1 LLRKDNAVDTNNSV
15 LISRAGEYD
24 TESLA
29 KLIRTHF
36 DMLGGDELF
45 RGKKVAVKPN
55 LVAAKK
61 PERAATT
68 HPAMLSAV
76 LNVIKEY
83 SPASL
88 IIAES
93 PGGPYSEA
101 ALKVIYSSCG
111 ITEAAERCEVELNY
125 DTSHRQ
131 ADFSEGEQCRRF
143 NIITPLAEADTIV
156 NLPKLKSHSLTMLSG
171 AMKNMFGSVPGT
183 EKVEMHARYP
193 DPVNFADMMIDLD
206 LTLMSRS
213 RLITVCDAIVSMEGN
228 GPTGGVPRKTDFILT
243 SLSPFCLDLAA
254 AAAVGFE
261 GRVPMLAHAVR
272 RGLCPEK
279 ASNIEYPLLTPEDVK
294 ISDFE
299 PPESGSGKLLNNFS
313 DILGGRL
320 VKFLSPHPE
329 IDTSRCVGCG
339 KCRDSCP
346 MGTIR
351 IVETR
356 RGKKARIYRKKCI
369 RCYCCQELCPIN
381 SVKTKKNPILKIVH

>member
-1 LLRKDNAVDTNNSV
+1 MKKDKAMDTNNCV
-15 LISRAGEYD
+15 LISRTGEYD
-24 TESLA
+24 AAALA
-29 KLIRTHF
+29 EVIRTHF
-36 DMLGGDELF
+36 NMLGGAELF
-45 RGKKVAVKPN
+45 SGKKVAVKPN

-68 HPAMLSAV
+68 HPAMLTAV

-111 ITEAAERCEVELNY
+111 ITDAAEQCGVELNY
-125 DTSHRQ
+125 DTSSKSVSY
-131 ADFSEGEQCRRF
+131 AEGEQCRRF
-143 NIITPLAEADTIV
+143 NIITPLAEADVIV

-171 AMKNMFGSVPGT
+171 AMKNMYGSVPGT
-183 EKVEMHARYP
+183 EKVEMHARYH
-193 DPVNFADMMIDLD
+193 DPVNFADMIIDLD

-213 RLITVCDAIVSMEGN
+213 KLITVCDAILSMEGN

-254 AAAVGFE
+254 AATVGFE
-261 GRVPMLAHAVR
+261 GRVPMLSHAVR
-272 RGLCPEK
+272 RGLCPGTADE
-279 ASNIEYPLLTPEDVK
+279 IEYPMLSPDDVK
-294 ISDFE
+294 IDDFM
-299 PPESGSGKLLNNFS
+299 PPESGSGKILNNFS

-320 VKFLSPHPE
+320 VRFLSPHPE
-329 IDTSRCVGCG
+329 IDSSRCVGCG

-346 MGTIR
+346 VGTIK
-351 IVETR
+351 IIETR
-356 RGKKARIYRKKCI
+356 RGKKARIGKKKCI

-381 SVKTKKNPILKIVH
+381 SVKTKKNLLIKLIH

>member
-1 LLRKDNAVDTNNSV
+1 MNINNSV

-24 TESLA
+24 MASLA
-29 KLIRTHF
+29 ALIRTHF
-36 DMLGGDELF
+36 DMLGGAELF
-45 RGKKVAVKPN
+45 GGKKVAVKPN

-76 LNVIKEY
+76 LTVIKEY

-93 PGGPYSEA
+93 PGGPYSEG

-111 ITEAAERCEVELNY
+111 ITEAAKQCGVELNY
-125 DTSHRQ
+125 NTASKSVEY
-131 ADFSEGEQCRRF
+131 AGGEECRRF
-143 NIITPLAEADTIV
+143 NIISPLAEAEVIV

-171 AMKNMFGSVPGT
+171 AMKNMYGAVPGT

-193 DPVNFADMMIDLD
+193 DPVKFADMIIDLD
-206 LTLMSRS
+206 LALMQSAK
-213 RLITVCDAIVSMEGN
+213 LVTVCDAILSMEGN

-243 SLSPFCLDLAA
+243 SLSPFCLDLAGA
-254 AAAVGFE
+254 AAIGFE
-261 GRVPMLAHAVR
+261 GRVPMIGHAVR
-272 RGLCPEK
+272 RRLCPEK
-279 ASNIEYPLLTPEDVK
+279 SADIEFPLLTPEDVK
-294 ISDFE
+294 IDDFL

-320 VKFLSPHPE
+320 VRFLSPHPE

-346 MGTIR
+346 VGTIK
-351 IVETR
+351 ITTTKL
-356 RGKKARIYRKKCI
+356 GKKAKIGKKKCI

-381 SVKTKKNPILKIVH
+381 SVKTKKNLLIRLVH